1 LCPLNALVHRTHPLS
16 AQKNL
21 GKILGNNGDAVCG
34 NNGRTYRNKCEM
46 MRDGC
51 NQRIDLRVQHEGRC
65 DESGKYTNRVV
76 PLL

>member
-1 LCPLNALVHRTHPLS
+1 MCTRRRCRFGEICQNGHCICPRNCR
-16 AQKNL
+16 
-21 GKILGNNGDAVCG
+21 NNGDAVCG